1 MRGHHLLSGVWSH
14 LRPVGRQ
21 EWMSSSVRI
30 LLFDSDSSPKCL
42 NQYRNEPM
50 SDVSIPPMKLF
61 HDLDLYMEQQ
71 LSFNPNDTVATAV
84 QRSER
89 HKEIDQCL
97 RSALQAYTSRWFP
110 LILQRES
117 HGQSLPYD
125 EISRACWR
133 TARRDMLKVINRP
146 SYRSVLAL
154 YLFGQSP
161 VPLGISP
168 EEELDG
174 ISGVV
179 CNQTAFLQ
187 VQQLRE
193 RLRSCQFNG
202 SEVSAWSDTS
212 TVNDASSSS
221 PHLTEE
227 FVNLESRAYWA
238 TVTWDT
244 SDSMT
249 LNFRSTLCSGL
260 KGACG
265 EPVWQ
270 LTKAFL
276 TTSFH
281 NQSDE
286 WRKKGFKVSGGLAP
300 QIISATSICAIYTW
314 RTIASLK
321 EALREGVG
329 EATVDFAWAALLDAI
344 DIFQTTIQPLLS
356 NCERQLHFLSQVD
369 RFNWYVVV
377 LLYYLGI
384 LILVDALEAA
394 KRPDLLQQLSETSLG
409 AEHECFNVLKFGL
422 ESTYTIAT
430 NQVESSQAFNS
441 SLSTSSLMISFVAI
455 DPYPHHVI
463 AAIRLMNK
471 AFLQQCVQGT
481 IEDEAYVQVA
491 STLCKALDQLPQ
503 NSKAVQSARDN
514 MQESMHS
521 YGHSL

>member
-1 MRGHHLLSGVWSH
+1 
-14 LRPVGRQ
+14 
-21 EWMSSSVRI
+21 
-30 LLFDSDSSPKCL
+30 
-42 NQYRNEPM
+42 M
-50 SDVSIPPMKLF
+50 SDISMPPLKLF
-61 HDLDLYMEQQ
+61 HDLDLYMDQQ
-71 LSFNPNDTVATAV
+71 LSHSTVETV
-84 QRSER
+84 GTTIQRSER
-89 HKEIDQCL
+89 HKVIDQCL
-97 RSALQAYTSRWFP
+97 RSALQAYTARWLP

-117 HGQSLPYD
+117 NGQSLPYD
-125 EISRACWR
+125 EISRSCWR
-133 TARRDMLKVINRP
+133 AARRDMLKVINRP
-146 SYRSVLAL
+146 SYRSVFAL

-161 VPLGISP
+161 VPLGIP
-168 EEELDG
+168 QEEELDG

-179 CNQTAFLQ
+179 CIQTAFLH

-202 SEVSAWSDTS
+202 SEVSAWSD
-212 TVNDASSSS
+212 ASMMGEMSGPGHS
-221 PHLTEE
+221 LTEE

-276 TTSFH
+276 TSSFH
-281 NQSDE
+281 GRSEE
-286 WRKKGFKVSGGLAP
+286 WRKKGFRVSSSLAP

-329 EATVDFAWAALLDAI
+329 EGTVEFAWTALLDAI
-344 DIFQTTIQPLLS
+344 EIFQTTIQPLIS
-356 NCERQLHFLSQVD
+356 NCERQLHFLSQAD

-394 KRPDLLQQLSETSLG
+394 KRRDLLLQLTGIHLE
-409 AEHECFNVLKFGL
+409 AEQECFNVLKFGL
-422 ESTYTIAT
+422 ESTYTIVTSQAG
-430 NQVESSQAFNS
+430 SSQAFDS
-441 SLSTSSLMISFVAI
+441 SLSASPLSVSFVAI

-463 AAIRLMNK
+463 AAVRLMNK
-471 AFLQQCVQGT
+471 AFLRQCLQST
-481 IEDEAYVQVA
+481 MEEEAYGQVA
-491 STLCKALDQLPQ
+491 MTLRKALDQLPP
-503 NSKAVQSARDN
+503 NSKAVQSAKEN
-514 MQESMHS
+514 MEESMRGYAHS
-521 YGHSL
+521 I